1 MMVATMM
8 WRLRYSRPV
17 AIRLGRDGL
26 RPPHGRTASD
36 PEKDDYREMSFPHV
50 MSPLQ
55 ASLSLLTIRF
65 LHSPAFDLGLLS
77 HQWVRTKNVFGWAP
91 LR

>member
-1 MMVATMM
+1 
-8 WRLRYSRPV
+8 
-17 AIRLGRDGL
+17 
-26 RPPHGRTASD
+26 
-36 PEKDDYREMSFPHV
+36 MSFPHV

-65 LHSPAFDLGLLS
+65 LHSPVFDLGLLS
-77 HQWVRTKNVFGWAP
+77 HQSTWVRTKNVFGWAP